1 MRDIFHSSEGSD
13 RRTLAFSDADNA
25 MVSAVAKAQKNTI
38 VVMVNPGAVLTP
50 WADDVAAALTM
61 FMPGLVTRN
70 AALSTPIWSALVQAC
85 VQTIKRLRAFSAN
98 RRWAT
103 RSLTCCSAT

>member
-1 MRDIFHSSEGSD
+1 MAYLTGIFDSSEGSD

-50 WADDVAAALTM
+50 WTDDVAAALTM

-70 AALSTPIWSALVQAC
+70 DALSTPISLPFRPRLCKLVHAQSRGC
-85 VQTIKRLRAFSAN
+85 GLFLPTGDGQRDL
-98 RRWAT
+98 
-103 RSLTCCSAT
+103 

>member
-1 MRDIFHSSEGSD
+1 MYGQVVVAVTSSEGSD

-50 WADDVAAALTM
+50 WTDDVAAALTM

-70 AALSTPIWSALVQAC
+70 DALSTPISSACA
-85 VQTIKRLRAFSAN
+85 
-98 RRWAT
+98 
-103 RSLTCCSAT
+103 SLCKPSRGCGLFL